1 MTATILTPG
10 STEERLFPG
19 DFGLSFF
26 ILLTSPSR
34 QKSRSYRRQQSTGTI
49 RAEGIPGR
57 PAAQRSVFSLVIS
70 ACPFSSFLLP
80 LAGKKADHTGGSSPQ
95 ERSERKGSHDCP
107 APWRRMTGPATIQ
120 LLNRIGDTNEN
131 TGYLQPR
138 YGRRPDDVPAAT
150 RHAQKIPPPIERI
163 RQALEQKGHHR
174 RHGGQRKGYPE
185 SHSKRYERRAG
196 CAKLSIRD

>member
-26 ILLTSPSR
+26 ILLP
-34 QKSRSYRRQQSTGTI
+34 
-49 RAEGIPGR
+49 PLGR
-57 PAAQRSVFSLVIS
+57 
-70 ACPFSSFLLP
+70 
-80 LAGKKADHTGGSSPQ
+80 KKADHTGGSSPQ

-107 APWRRMTGPATIQ
+107 APLRRMIGPATIQ
-120 LLNRIGDTNEN
+120 RLNRIGGTNEN
-131 TGYLQPR
+131 TGYLHTR

-150 RHAQKIPPPIERI
+150 RHAQKIPSPIERI

-174 RHGGQRKGYPE
+174 RHGGQRKGHPE